1 MEKNHKNH
9 TKKNLENL
17 KKSSNST
24 SNKQKDQDFSQ
35 NHLRYQVKTYKNL
48 ENQWKIQDII
58 KRSRLYSKSCTS
70 PSQNTGKNQNKS
82 YKKQNKSYKIYK
94 KPEKITKY

>member
-1 MEKNHKNH
+1 MGKKTRPYQKN
-9 TKKNLENL
+9 
-17 KKSSNST
+17 
-24 SNKQKDQDFSQ
+24 
-35 NHLRYQVKTYKNL
+35 YKTRKKNL

-94 KPEKITKY
+94 KSEKITKY

>member
-1 MEKNHKNH
+1 MEKKIIKIIQ
-9 TKKNLENL
+9 KKNLENL

-48 ENQWKIQDII
+48 ENQ
-58 KRSRLYSKSCTS
+58 
-70 PSQNTGKNQNKS
+70 
-82 YKKQNKSYKIYK
+82 
-94 KPEKITKY
+94 

>member
-1 MEKNHKNH
+1 MKKLRKSEKIITSPSHIKKTKTLPKNHK
-9 TKKNLENL
+9 TRK
-17 KKSSNST
+17 
-24 SNKQKDQDFSQ
+24 
-35 NHLRYQVKTYKNL
+35 KNL